1 MGRQSSSQVEDYS
14 NRVANFF
21 LDSGYHKGDVVGF
34 LMENRPEYF
43 ATWLGLA
50 KIGVIP
56 ALINTNLR
64 SQSLLNCL
72 KTAKC
77 TGIIYGLELEE
88 GKYQHSTTS
97 LYRYLIK
104 WLHYHFSGEWCP
116 VRSQDNRSLST
127 FSHQIRV
134 RHAP

>member
-1 MGRQSSSQVEDYS
+1 M
-14 NRVANFF
+14 ANFF
-21 LDSGYHKGDVVGF
+21 LDSGYRKGDVVGF

-64 SQSLLNCL
+64 NQSLLNCL

-77 TGIIYGLELEE
+77 TGIIYGLELED
-88 GKYQHSTTS
+88 GK
-97 LYRYLIK
+97 
-104 WLHYHFSGEWCP
+104 
-116 VRSQDNRSLST
+116 
-127 FSHQIRV
+127 
-134 RHAP
+134 